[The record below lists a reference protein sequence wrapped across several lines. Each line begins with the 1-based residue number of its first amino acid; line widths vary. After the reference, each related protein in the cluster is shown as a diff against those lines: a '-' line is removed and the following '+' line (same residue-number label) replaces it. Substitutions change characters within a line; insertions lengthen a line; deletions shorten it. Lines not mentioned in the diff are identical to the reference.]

1 MTNWIEIKSKE
12 DLPKEGGL
20 YMIAFDECWKGVAY
34 WDDKEQNW
42 ETSRDRKIKVYNK
55 KEGFKYTRD
64 LPIYWRPLP

>member
-1 MTNWIEIKSKE
+1 
-12 DLPKEGGL
+12 
-20 YMIAFDECWKGVAY
+20 MIAFDECWKGVAY